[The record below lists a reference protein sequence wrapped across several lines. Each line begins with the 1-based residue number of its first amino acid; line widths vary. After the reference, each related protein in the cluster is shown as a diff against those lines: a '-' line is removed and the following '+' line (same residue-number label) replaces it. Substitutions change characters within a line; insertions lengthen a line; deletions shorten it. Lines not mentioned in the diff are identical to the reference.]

1 MADSETSSRDTA
13 AELRITR
20 VTALS
25 NHDLVAVVTY
35 LLARHPDTFPAMLD
49 DALSSVSPKQ
59 AASLASGSASRRSG
73 RGRTGRYR

>member
-1 MADSETSSRDTA
+1 MAESETDTREAA

-20 VTALS
+20 VSALN

-35 LLARHPDTFPAMLD
+35 LLARHPDTFPPMLD

-59 AASLASGSASRRSG
+59 
-73 RGRTGRYR
+73 RG